1 MWRSGDI
8 RRRRQAVLADMIG
21 AAVRSGDFAQP
32 WTSTPQVWELFA
44 DESAV
49 LCELQREWRMAFA
62 GAVYVA
68 IEAGHGNLPE
78 DVAKALNQVT
88 ERHRGLRSI
97 LEANAEHPAIAAA
110 MTKERT
116 LLSCF
121 DRMLPEPVEAA

>member
-1 MWRSGDI
+1 MWRSGTT

-21 AAVRSGDFAQP
+21 AAVRTGEFVQP
-32 WTSTPQVWELFA
+32 WHSTPQVWEFFP

-49 LCELQREWRMAFA
+49 LAELQREWRTALA

-68 IEAGHGNLPE
+68 IEAGQGNLPE
-78 DVAKALNQVT
+78 DVAKAWSQVT
-88 ERHRGLRSI
+88 QRHRGLRSI

-110 MTKERT
+110 MAKERS

-121 DRMLPEPVEAA
+121 DGLLPEPVEAA